1 MASIDDL
8 LAKAQ
13 PRQATVRVCLRGDLL
28 SEHDRLDADLRR
40 RQQNGDDDQALLDL
54 ADQIAAV
61 EADIVEASAEFVLT
75 NIGRARWTQLCA
87 EHPST
92 EEQRN
97 ELGRRVAQ
105 NPETFPYAA
114 IAACCVAPEG
124 MTPDNV
130 RDLED
135 VVDVRTWSE
144 LWMTT
149 LDLNVGGSA
158 QGESEAASA
167 VRRRLRPSSE
177 QPAPTASD
185 AASSS
190 DGP

>member
-1 MASIDDL
+1 MESIDDL

-40 RQQNGDDDQALLDL
+40 RQQNGAEDQVLLDL

-61 EADIVEASAEFVLT
+61 EADIAEASAEFVLT

-87 EHPST
+87 EHPAT
-92 EEQRN
+92 EEQRK

-105 NPETFPYAA
+105 NPETFPHAA

-124 MTPDNV
+124 LTPDKV

-177 QPAPTASD
+177 QPAPTASA